1 MPLCDFG
8 NRFIFDDP
16 KYETLAAEGAAKY
29 RLGTPFNHM
38 AFDNFLPLDVA
49 EAMLAEFPKAQD
61 IEWHNYN
68 RPAEQKLVCVDE
80 SKFGPVTRSMLYQF
94 NSAPFL
100 RFLEKVTGID
110 NMIADPSM
118 RGGGLHQTPKGGLLK
133 LHADF
138 NKHDAN
144 FLDRRINVIFYM
156 NKNWKEE
163 YGGSLE
169 LWDQEVTKCE
179 VKILPVFNRLAIFSP
194 TSKTF
199 HGHPDPLTCPDGDS
213 RKSLALFYYTN
224 GRPANETN
232 QSHTT
237 IFAERPHERIGGMR
251 WRVSQDYMP
260 PVLFRAMRRFR
271 ERHLANTIQKR
282 G

>member
-1 MPLCDFG
+1 MQQWDFG
-8 NRFIFDDP
+8 DRFIFDDP
-16 KYETLAAEGAAKY
+16 RYEALAAEGAAKY
-29 RLGTPFNHM
+29 RMGTPFNHM

-80 SKFGPVTRSMLYQF
+80 TKFGPATRSMLYQF

-110 NMIADPSM
+110 NMISDPSM

-237 IFAERPHERIGGMR
+237 IFAERPHESIGGMR